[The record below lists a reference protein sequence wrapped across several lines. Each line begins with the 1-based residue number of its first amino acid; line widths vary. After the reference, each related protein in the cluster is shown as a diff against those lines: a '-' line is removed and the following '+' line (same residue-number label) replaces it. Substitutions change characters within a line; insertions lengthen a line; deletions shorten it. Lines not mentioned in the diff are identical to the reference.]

1 MSESGLGAFGAYMLG
16 RYSAESSER
25 VGRQARNFF
34 SSRVKMV
41 SEADYNEAAILAHK
55 AVEYVQVLD
64 AKLEKAK
71 VDIQTEIHKS
81 SCLEQQLAAAN
92 AANDELKRQ
101 LEAAKAHAI
110 MLDDRL
116 FDLTRRH
123 VRLCK
128 QTGTKET
135 SST

>member
-1 MSESGLGAFGAYMLG
+1 MSESGFGALFAYALG
-16 RYSAESSER
+16 RNAT
-25 VGRQARNFF
+25 ADAAF
-34 SSRVKMV
+34 SSAFKRKMSGERTWRDAYHELEIAHNKDV
-41 SEADYNEAAILAHK
+41 DTARQQFAKYEARIA
-55 AVEYVQVLD
+55 
-64 AKLEKAK
+64 EKEK
-71 VDIQTEIHKS
+71 KQKH
-81 SCLEQQLAAAN
+81 LEQQLAAAN
-92 AANDELKRQ
+92 AAKDELKRQ
-101 LEAAKAHAI
+101 LDAAKAHAI